1 MPARTGPSKD
11 HEPRGINTWN
21 ESGLHEA
28 LKERYRGE
36 GGATEVALE
45 GVVCD
50 VVRADGTV
58 VEIQT
63 RGLGRLKGKLVRLL
77 ADRPVRLVFPV
88 ARDKILETRTPS
100 GRLKSRRRSPKHE
113 SKFAV
118 FAELTGLWPLL
129 DHPGLV
135 IEVVH
140 VDVLETRV
148 DDGKGSWRRRGVRIA
163 GRELVAVHG
172 ADTFR
177 GLADWA
183 RLVPPSLP
191 AEFTVKELAAAA
203 AGGHAGRMAW
213 TLRHAGVLAL
223 CGKRGNALVYRLVP
237 GWSATPVESHT
248 L

>member
-1 MPARTGPSKD
+1 M
-11 HEPRGINTWN
+11 EPRGINTWN

-36 GGATEVALE
+36 GGATEVAIA

-63 RGLGRLKGKLVRLL
+63 GGLGRLKGKLTRLL

-88 ARDKILETRTPS
+88 ARDKFLETRTVS
-100 GRLKSRRRSPKHE
+100 GKLKSRRRSPKHDTVY
-113 SKFAV
+113 AV

-129 DHPGLV
+129 HHPGLV

-140 VDVLETRV
+140 ADVLEMRV
-148 DDGKGSWRRRGVRIA
+148 DDQRGSWRRRGLRIA
-163 GRELVAVHG
+163 GRDLLAVHG
-172 ADTFR
+172 SDTFC
-177 GLADWA
+177 GLEDWA

-203 AGGHAGRMAW
+203 AGVHAGRMAW

-223 CGKRGNALVYRLVP
+223 CGKRGNALVYRRAP
-237 GWSATPVESHT
+237 AGTAPSG
-248 L
+248 